1 MAAFLTMSSTPKSA
15 PGLFKSLGSVSGVT
29 LLSRVLGYLRD
40 MVIAVSFGASAGT
53 DVFFVANRI
62 PNFLRRLFGEGAFSQ
77 AFVPILSDYQQNRAD
92 EVKDLIDHVVGLL
105 FLVVT
110 VITLI
115 AVLAAPWLVVLVAP
129 GFSDD
134 PEKLEFTSD
143 LLRITFPYLV
153 MISLSA
159 ASMAILN
166 SRGVFAAP
174 AFSPVLLN
182 VSMILSAWF
191 LADLF
196 PEPLRVTAL
205 AWGVFFGG
213 VAQLVWQVPFLLKIG
228 LMPRLRFKAGHAGVK
243 RVLTLMIPT
252 LFGAGVAQ
260 INLLFDTFLAS
271 FLESG
276 SISWL
281 YYSDRLLEFPLGVF
295 GIALAT
301 VMLPDLSRRYASDD
315 HQGFAQVLEW
325 SSRLG
330 ILIGLPAAAALA
342 VLATPMLSTLFQ
354 YGAFDAD
361 GVRGATL
368 SLWAY
373 APGLLGA
380 MLVKLYA
387 PGFFARQNTR
397 TPVRI
402 GIIALVSNMVLNL
415 IFIWPLQHA
424 GLALAT
430 SLAAFLQ
437 AWLLYRG
444 LVAQQIFSFSARGKA
459 LFLKSLAA
467 TLAMVGWLLWLA
479 GQIDWLVSGA
489 QQKISWLLLVVVSGA
504 VVYGL
509 LLVLLGVR
517 RVDLS
522 HSVGK

>member
-1 MAAFLTMSSTPKSA
+1 MATVSSMPATSKKASA
-15 PGLFKSLGSVSGVT
+15 LFKSLGSVSAVT
-29 LLSRVLGYLRD
+29 LLSRLLGYLRD

-77 AFVPILSDYQQNRAD
+77 AFVPILNDYQQNRPD
-92 EVKDLIDHVVGLL
+92 QVKDLIDHVVGLL
-105 FLVVT
+105 FVVVT
-110 VITLI
+110 IITVV
-115 AVLAAPWLVVLVAP
+115 AVVAAPWLVIVVAP
-129 GFSDD
+129 GFADD
-134 PEKLEFTSD
+134 AEKLQFTSE
-143 LLRITFPYLV
+143 LLRITFPYLL

-182 VSMILSAWF
+182 VSMILCAWF

-196 PEPLRVTAL
+196 PQPLRVTAL

-213 VAQLVWQVPFLLKIG
+213 VAQLVWQVPFLVKEG
-228 LMPRLRFKAGHAGVK
+228 LLPRLRFKSGHAGVK
-243 RVLTLMIPT
+243 RVVTLMIPT

-295 GIALAT
+295 AIALAT

-315 HQGFAQVLEW
+315 HTGFSQVLEW
-325 SSRLG
+325 GTRLG
-330 ILIGLPAAAALA
+330 IVIGLPAAAALA
-342 VLATPMLSTLFQ
+342 VLATPLLSTLFQ

-380 MLVKLYA
+380 ILVKLYA

-415 IFIWPLQHA
+415 LFIWPLQHA

-430 SLAAFLQ
+430 SLSAFLQ
-437 AWLLYRG
+437 AWLLYRA
-444 LVAQQIFSFSARGKA
+444 LVAQQIFGLSSRGRS
-459 LFLKSLAA
+459 LFYRSLAA
-467 TLAMVGWLLWLA
+467 TVVMVAWLFWLA
-479 GQIDWLVSGA
+479 GQIDWLTSA
-489 QQKISWLLLVVVSGA
+489 APQKLTWLLGLVISGIL
-504 VVYGL
+504 VYGL
-509 LLVLLGVR
+509 LLFILGVR
-517 RVDLS
+517 RADLKNL
-522 HSVGK
+522 VG